1 MKQFP
6 NNLKFK
12 KHHKVN
18 RFFTVGKEKKVFFPL
33 DGEYGLQCLEA
44 GKLKFKQIEAC
55 RRTIKRGLS
64 KKDNLWIKIFTD
76 APITK
81 KASSSRMG
89 KGKGSVSHWIAAVS
103 KGQILFE
110 ISISKINK
118 ALLILKK
125 AKSKLPIKT
134 KFIKII
140 Y

>member
-12 KHHKVN
+12 KYHKINKFYKFV
-18 RFFTVGKEKKVFFPL
+18 TEKKIFFPL
-33 DGEYGLQCLEA
+33 DGQYGLQSLES
-44 GKLKFKQIEAC
+44 GKVRFKQIEAC
-55 RRTIKRGLS
+55 RRTIKRGLM

-76 APITK
+76 IPVTK

-89 KGKGSVSHWIAAVS
+89 KGKGSISHWVSAVS
-103 KGQILFE
+103 RGQILFE
-110 ISISKINK
+110 ISISKLDK
-118 ALLILKK
+118 AIFILKK
-125 AKSKLPIKT
+125 AKTKLPIKT

>member
-44 GKLKFKQIEAC
+44 GKLKFKHIEAC
-55 RRTIKRGLS
+55 RLTIKRGLS

-76 APITK
+76 APVTK

>member
-12 KHHKVN
+12 KYHKIN
-18 RFFTVGKEKKVFFPL
+18 KFFTIVVEKKVFFPL

-44 GKLKFKQIEAC
+44 GKIKFKQIEAC

-76 APITK
+76 IPVTK
-81 KASSSRMG
+81 KPSSSRMG
-89 KGKGSVSHWIAAVS
+89 KGKGNVSHWIAAVS
-103 KGQILFE
+103 RGQILFE

-118 ALLILKK
+118 ALLIFRK
-125 AKSKLPIKT
+125 AKTKLPIKT

>member
-12 KHHKVN
+12 KYHKVN
-18 RFFTVGKEKKVFFPL
+18 NFFSINTEKKLFFPL
-33 DGEYGLQCLEA
+33 DGEYGLQCIEA

-64 KKDNLWIKIFTD
+64 KIDNLWIKIFTNM
-76 APITK
+76 PITK
-81 KASSSRMG
+81 KPSSSRMG
-89 KGKGSVSHWIAAVS
+89 KGKGSVSYWVAAVS
-103 KGQILFE
+103 RGQILFE
-110 ISISKINK
+110 ISTLNFQK
-118 ALLILKK
+118 ALFILRK
-125 AKSKLPIKT
+125 AKTKLPIKT

>member
-12 KHHKVN
+12 KYHKVN

-76 APITK
+76 APVTK

-110 ISISKINK
+110 ISI
-118 ALLILKK
+118 
-125 AKSKLPIKT
+125 
-134 KFIKII
+134 
-140 Y
+140 